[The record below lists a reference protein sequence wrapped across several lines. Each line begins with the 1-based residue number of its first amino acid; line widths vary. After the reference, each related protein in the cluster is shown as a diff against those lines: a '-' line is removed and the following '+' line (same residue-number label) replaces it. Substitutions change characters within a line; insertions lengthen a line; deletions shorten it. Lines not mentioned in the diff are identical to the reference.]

1 VTEPR
6 CASLSTTLRS
16 SRTSFAS
23 YGERGCVAQPT
34 GDGELDVFC
43 LSSMHHD
50 TVELE
55 LDLYLQR
62 WNARHPEA
70 QAALAHEL

>member
-1 VTEPR
+1 MRITLHDPSLLTELVR
-6 CASLSTTLRS
+6 FLA
-16 SRTSFAS
+16 
-23 YGERGCVAQPT
+23 ERGCIAQPA

-62 WNARHPEA
+62 WNARYP
-70 QAALAHEL
+70 AAHAELLHEL

>member
-1 VTEPR
+1 MR
-6 CASLSTTLRS
+6 ITLRDPDLVPDLV
-16 SRTSFAS
+16 RFLA
-23 YGERGCVAQPT
+23 ERGCVAQPA
-34 GDGELDVFC
+34 GDGALDVFC

-50 TVELE
+50 AVELE

-70 QAALAHEL
+70 EAALVHER

>member
-1 VTEPR
+1 MRITLDDP
-6 CASLSTTLRS
+6 SLLPDLVR
-16 SRTSFAS
+16 FL
-23 YGERGCVAQPT
+23 GERGCVAQPT

-43 LSSMHHD
+43 LSSMRHD

-62 WNARHPEA
+62 WNARHPDA

>member
-1 VTEPR
+1 MR
-6 CASLSTTLRS
+6 ISLHDRS
-16 SRTSFAS
+16 LLPDLVRFLS
-23 YGERGCVAQPT
+23 ERGCVAQPT
-34 GDGELDVFC
+34 GDGGLDVFC

-55 LDLYLQR
+55 LDLYLRR

-70 QAALAHEL
+70 QAELVHEL